1 MAMNLLEIAL
11 KLMLAIGLGGLIG
24 LEREI
29 SQKPAG
35 LRTNILICVGSTMM
49 MILSQ
54 LTLSVSS
61 SPTESLRVAA
71 AVITGI
77 GFIGAGTIIQS
88 QGMVH
93 GLTTASTIW
102 AVSGLGLVIGA
113 GYHTVALIYTLIV
126 LITLI
131 TFRQLESKLLKKS
144 VLHFQLKIKES
155 RDILG
160 QLKKLA
166 LHQGV
171 KLTDL
176 TLKKEGEFS
185 LVTFALS
192 GPEEKEL
199 QFQNSLNDLGDIL
212 EIKVD

>member
-1 MAMNLLEIAL
+1 MHLVEIAL
-11 KLMLAIGLGGLIG
+11 KLLLAIGLGGLIG

-35 LRTNILICVGSTMM
+35 LRTNILICLGSTMM

-54 LTLSVSS
+54 LAPQGGSS
-61 SPTESLRVAA
+61 FGETMRIAA

-88 QGMVH
+88 RGIIQ

-113 GYHTVALIYTLIV
+113 GYHAVAVIYTGIV
-126 LITLI
+126 LVTLVL
-131 TFRQLESKLLKKS
+131 FRQLENKLLKKN
-144 VLHFQLKIKES
+144 VIHYELKIKPS
-155 RDILG
+155 RDFLG
-160 QLKKLA
+160 QLKRLA

-171 KLTDL
+171 KLADL
-176 TLKKEGEFS
+176 TLKREGEFS
-185 LVTFALS
+185 RVSFTLLGA
-192 GPEEKEL
+192 EEREV
-199 QFQNSLNDLGDIL
+199 QFHQSLADLGDIL